1 MYVMREYVG
10 AEDTIG
16 AKGATSH
23 LANTAHLANSRRF
36 TRSAGTAIL
45 LCAAALAITTLSTSF
60 GLKDKTPRARMEGS
74 FSERGG
80 PIELSQRFRGHELKV
95 GTSASSHH
103 THGHIPVSPH
113 APHVPA
119 AHKSAAAPSPP
130 PPLTPAQKAKLQE
143 ENELWK
149 TEQAMK
155 AKLDASDAAKGEH
168 LWQQTL
174 GVVHKHD
181 PNAALIAK
189 LSKQGDLL
197 DGPKHAPQA
206 HHSRGDRHPTHTHP
220 SSDSSSTKSAA
231 PVTDTGANADM
242 VQHLK
247 EQLQESVTS
256 KMKNNYDSIKKSEQ
270 SQLSKI
276 SKHSQLASIAQGQ
289 HALSVHALKQNLRN
303 KLNTQ
308 THQKLDGKKTKAQEA
323 AAKNAHESTSE
334 ALADRLKE
342 ELDNKTKEEQKKMLL
357 QETARK
363 RLSVK
368 RKKLAGNLK
377 RALKVREQLTEEMK
391 EQNTIRSQLD
401 KEAKIKGKQMLEKKL
416 PASVRAARGK
426 AVPAAHMPTRSELE
440 RQLRASLRKEEGKQ
454 RNAPHPHTATSNNK
468 EGKEAQQLLSHPAT
482 HAHLESELRN
492 QLDAAAAK
500 QKQEL
505 LSKAVTK
512 NSLLAGVEQLVTHMH
527 KGSVT
532 SKKSAIDAAELRLF
546 KASMA
551 EARTSERR
559 ASETSNLAS
568 R

>member
-1 MYVMREYVG
+1 M
-10 AEDTIG
+10 
-16 AKGATSH
+16 
-23 LANTAHLANSRRF
+23 
-36 TRSAGTAIL
+36 
-45 LCAAALAITTLSTSF
+45 
-60 GLKDKTPRARMEGS
+60 
-74 FSERGG
+74 
-80 PIELSQRFRGHELKV
+80 
-95 GTSASSHH
+95 
-103 THGHIPVSPH
+103 
-113 APHVPA
+113 
-119 AHKSAAAPSPP
+119 
-130 PPLTPAQKAKLQE
+130 
-143 ENELWK
+143 
-149 TEQAMK
+149 
-155 AKLDASDAAKGEH
+155 
-168 LWQQTL
+168 
-174 GVVHKHD
+174 
-181 PNAALIAK
+181 
-189 LSKQGDLL
+189 
-197 DGPKHAPQA
+197 
-206 HHSRGDRHPTHTHP
+206 
-220 SSDSSSTKSAA
+220 
-231 PVTDTGANADM
+231 TDTGANADM

-270 SQLSKI
+270 SQLAKI

-342 ELDNKTKEEQKKMLL
+342 ELDNKTKEEQKKMLR

-416 PASVRAARGK
+416 PASVRAAHGK

-440 RQLRASLRKEEGKQ
+440 RELRASLRKEEGKE
-454 RNAPHPHTATSNNK
+454 RNIAPHQHTAASTNK

-482 HAHLESELRN
+482 QAHLEKELRN

-505 LSKAVTK
+505 Y
-512 NSLLAGVEQLVTHMH
+512 
-527 KGSVT
+527 
-532 SKKSAIDAAELRLF
+532 
-546 KASMA
+546 
-551 EARTSERR
+551 
-559 ASETSNLAS
+559 
-568 R
+568 